1 MGRGEGLPEPG
12 LPRPPEPAFS
22 CLPILPRYFAMKG
35 TAMVPT
41 LVGFVVA
48 QLLEGHFPAFV
59 DAGFTSQMEGQLD
72 LIAKGNADRVS
83 YLDEYYRGLTSAI
96 ETVEGAIDR

>member
-1 MGRGEGLPEPG
+1 
-12 LPRPPEPAFS
+12 
-22 CLPILPRYFAMKG
+22 MKG